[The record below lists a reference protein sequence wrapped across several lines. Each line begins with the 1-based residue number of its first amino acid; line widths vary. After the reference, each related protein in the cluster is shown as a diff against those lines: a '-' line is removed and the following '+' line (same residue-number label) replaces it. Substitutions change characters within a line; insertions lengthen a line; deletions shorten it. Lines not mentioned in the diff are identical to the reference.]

1 MLIYHFHLSTKTS
14 IKIIKKHAPIKTVSK
29 RKKKLLAKPW
39 ITRGIRNSIRIKNKL
54 YRTGDEVRYKYYRNT
69 ICKLTRQ
76 SKKQYFSDYLNYEN
90 LNNIKKTW
98 QGINDV
104 LNRIKVHNWSY

>member
-1 MLIYHFHLSTKTS
+1 MLATKAHDVDLLFS
-14 IKIIKKHAPIKTVSK
+14 SFYKNINKIIKKHALIKTVSK

-39 ITRGIRNSIRIKNKL
+39 ITRGIRTSIRIKNKL

-76 SKKQYFSDYLNYEN
+76 SKKQYFSDYFCEN

-104 LNRIKVHNWSY
+104 LNP